1 MAIVSFDPKA
11 VIDYVPAYGGNR
23 ESADPCIVRLK
34 FVPYS
39 RVQHYTRVLTARIK
53 DVTDGVRAREIGQE
67 VQKQQFCESVE
78 SVSGFCIGDR
88 EITGPAE
95 FYDAADFDL
104 VTEIV
109 KAMESSAKLNE
120 GQRKN

>member
-1 MAIVSFDPKA
+1 MALVSFDQKA

-23 ESADPCIVRLK
+23 ESKDPCIVRLK

-39 RVQHYTRVLTARIK
+39 RVQYYTRVLTARLK
-53 DVTDGVRAREIGQE
+53 DVNDGVRGREIGQE

-78 SVSGFCIGDR
+78 SISGFYIGDR
-88 EITGPAE
+88 EVTSPAE

-109 KAMESSAKLNE
+109 KAMESSAKLSE